1 MKNRVDI
8 YDVGIYLVSIII
20 GEIIVELPEK
30 LGFVIKPGVDDFKT
44 YIQNFKP

>member
-20 GEIIVELPEK
+20 GEIIVDLPEK
-30 LGFVIKPGVDDFKT
+30 LRFVIKPGVDDFKT

>member
-20 GEIIVELPEK
+20 GEIIVDSPANLR
-30 LGFVIKPGVDDFKT
+30 FVIKRGVNDLLTFKMS
-44 YIQNFKP
+44 I